1 MSGVDFNSL
10 LTENGWQYK
19 GECGGC
25 INKQK
30 TYTHNDFKDAEIKV
44 NKGAGY
50 FYHFK
55 QGYIIKADYIETL
68 TKYLTELH
76 ANVSQ

>member
-1 MSGVDFNSL
+1 MSSFHEAL
-10 LTENGWQYK
+10 LEHGWEYK

-30 TYTHNDFKDAEIKV
+30 SYTHTDFKDAEIKV
-44 NKGAGY
+44 NKAAGY

-68 TKYLTELH
+68 SKYLTELH
-76 ANVSQ
+76 AEATH